1 MKNIILLIALI
12 FVTGCPSTSQNAPP
26 VGGDPWFWP
35 TYKVYVK
42 GLVCPSCAVGLKKG
56 LMKLSFVENIHINY
70 KTGMTL
76 IYEKQPRDK
85 GGEALDKMRITKAIE
100 NSGYNVDRFVK

>member
-1 MKNIILLIALI
+1 
-12 FVTGCPSTSQNAPP
+12 
-26 VGGDPWFWP
+26 
-35 TYKVYVK
+35 
-42 GLVCPSCAVGLKKG
+42 
-56 LMKLSFVENIHINY
+56 MKLSFVENIHINY